1 MNLLFSLV
9 ALRISIKPNHDW
21 IKAADLMLTLVTLNE
36 NLFKI
41 SENFFYRHDAFICFP
56 KNPIPTHEKGNS
68 PRCCLL
74 SEAKLQL
81 NDTQK

>member
-21 IKAADLMLTLVTLNE
+21 IKEADLMLTLVTLNE

-41 SENFFYRHDAFICFP
+41 SENFFIEMMHSLVFQ
-56 KNPIPTHEKGNS
+56 KIPFLHMKKVI
-68 PRCCLL
+68 PHV
-74 SEAKLQL
+74 AVF
-81 NDTQK
+81 

>member
-21 IKAADLMLTLVTLNE
+21 IKEADLMLTLVTLNE

-41 SENFFYRHDAFICFP
+41 SENFFYRDDAFICFP
-56 KNPIPTHEKGNS
+56 KNPIPIHEKGN
-68 PRCCLL
+68 PQHC
-74 SEAKLQL
+74 EAKLQL
-81 NDTQK
+81 NNIHKKN